1 MLITSIRFLGATH
14 HASSVRLEGGLGGEG
29 GGGGLRASAVQWE
42 DPQCGQ
48 TKSDL

>member
-14 HASSVRLEGGLGGEG
+14 HASPVWLEGELG